1 MPRVTGPFVAPPA
14 RDAPGDA
21 DALAGRRLQVI
32 VKVATIELT
41 PDRPA
46 YAGGTWHVEG
56 CHNERI
62 VATAIHYLEC
72 ENVTPSRLAFR
83 EAVCEPDYEQ
93 HDHVAVRAIYDM
105 GDEEPLVQARGAVRT
120 VAGRTVCFPN
130 VLQHRVEPFALADRA
145 RPGRRTIIVFFLV
158 DPTRPVPRST
168 ATVPPQQ
175 RAWLEAELAAARR
188 WRDLPEVLCDHVLR
202 FLVDADGGPMSHA
215 AALRHRLAL
224 MEERKFITD
233 ENTAEVFERLFSL
246 CEH

>member
-1 MPRVTGPFVAPPA
+1 IIPGARAPLRALRAALRARARGAPGPARALLPAGDVHTLRRRRGRRRGRRRVRPPGVRRDATRSVKTPAHRYDERYPLPDRMPRVTGPFVAPPA

-120 VAGRTVCFPN
+120 VAGRT
-130 VLQHRVEPFALADRA
+130 
-145 RPGRRTIIVFFLV
+145 
-158 DPTRPVPRST
+158 
-168 ATVPPQQ
+168 
-175 RAWLEAELAAARR
+175 
-188 WRDLPEVLCDHVLR
+188 
-202 FLVDADGGPMSHA
+202 
-215 AALRHRLAL
+215 
-224 MEERKFITD
+224 
-233 ENTAEVFERLFSL
+233 
-246 CEH
+246 